1 MNEVR
6 TWDELTEIEQDE
18 YIIWVV
24 HLVDEGIL
32 SIDRDSEIYQ
42 KAKRMYENDV
52 DKTRMDEPLSDIFD
66 GLDVDFPN
74 DM

>member
-1 MNEVR
+1 MNTIR
-6 TWDELTEIEQDE
+6 TWDELPEIEQEE

-32 SIDRDSEIYQ
+32 NIERDSDIYQ

-52 DKTRMDEPLSDIFD
+52 DKTRMEEPLTDIFND
-66 GLDVDFPN
+66 LDIDFPY

>member
-1 MNEVR
+1 MNTIR
-6 TWDELTEIEQDE
+6 TWDELPEIEQEE

-32 SIDRDSEIYQ
+32 NIESDSEIYQ

-52 DKTRMDEPLSDIFD
+52 DKTRMEEPLSYIFNDLDI
-66 GLDVDFPN
+66 DFPN

>member
-1 MNEVR
+1 MNTIR
-6 TWDELTEIEQDE
+6 TWDELPEIEQEE

-32 SIDRDSEIYQ
+32 NIESDSEIYQ
-42 KAKRMYENDV
+42 KAKRMYENDI
-52 DKTRMDEPLSDIFD
+52 DKTRMDEPLTDIFD
-66 GLDVDFPN
+66 GLDVDFPY

>member
-1 MNEVR
+1 MNEIR

-18 YIIWVV
+18 YVIWVV

-32 SIDRDSEIYQ
+32 KIDTDHEIYL

-52 DKTRMDEPLSDIFD
+52 DQTRMEEPLSDIFD
-66 GLDVDFPN
+66 GLDIDFPN

>member
-1 MNEVR
+1 MNEIR

-52 DKTRMDEPLSDIFD
+52 DKTRMEEPLTDFFD
-66 GLDVDFPN
+66 GLDIDFPEPL
-74 DM
+74 

>member
-1 MNEVR
+1 MNTIR
-6 TWDELTEIEQDE
+6 TWDELPEIEQEE

-32 SIDRDSEIYQ
+32 NIESDSEIYQ

-52 DKTRMDEPLSDIFD
+52 DKTRMEEPLSDIFND
-66 GLDVDFPN
+66 LDIDFPN

>member
-1 MNEVR
+1 MNTIR
-6 TWDELTEIEQDE
+6 TWDELPEIEQDE

-32 SIDRDSEIYQ
+32 NIENDSEIYQ
-42 KAKRMYENDV
+42 KAKRMYENDI
-52 DKTRMDEPLSDIFD
+52 DKTRMDEPLTDIFD
-66 GLDVDFPN
+66 GLDVDFPY